1 MDFTQYYILLSVL
14 AGLVVGYLIKN
25 TPVFSKVANDYIP
38 IIVAIVG
45 AVVACLTQGL
55 TVENVIY
62 GAISG
67 LASTGLHQA
76 FKTFIGNQ
84 E

>member
-14 AGLVVGYLIKN
+14 GGLVVGYLIKN

-38 IIVAIVG
+38 VIVAIVG